1 MATNVTQKD
10 KTLNEIMA
18 WCDQLSMEIKCTEDA
33 TTDRTYGK
41 LRGLYL
47 VYEHCQNMLGY
58 SGSMP
63 SEVPNQSE
71 DTKKSSVSELL
82 PHDMGLR
89 VELDTN
95 ETYYLKSGW
104 AERCDG
110 IYGLACGYVDY
121 AEGITWFKD
130 PARIA
135 IMNSHVKLAVP
146 WEEPETETTKQS
158 EDAK

>member
-1 MATNVTQKD
+1 MSLADVCWNISSVFIVIILGVIAILCVLMLLGVFVCIFDHDDNHKNDKNSKGITMATNVTEKD

-47 VYEHCQNMLGY
+47 VYEHCQSMLGY

-71 DTKKSSVSELL
+71 DAKK
-82 PHDMGLR
+82 
-89 VELDTN
+89 
-95 ETYYLKSGW
+95 
-104 AERCDG
+104 
-110 IYGLACGYVDY
+110 
-121 AEGITWFKD
+121 
-130 PARIA
+130 
-135 IMNSHVKLAVP
+135 
-146 WEEPETETTKQS
+146 
-158 EDAK
+158 

>member
-71 DTKKSSVSELL
+71 DAKKSSVLDLL

-89 VELDTN
+89 VELDTS

-110 IYGLACGYVDY
+110 IYGLAWHYEDASGMY
-121 AEGITWFKD
+121 GSWR
-130 PARIA
+130 PAPIA
-135 IMNSHVKLAVP
+135 IMCSHVKLAVP
-146 WEEPETETTKQS
+146 CEDPETKTTKQN
-158 EDAK
+158 EDTK